1 MHFLRIY
8 KKSRSFHQKLINI
21 CCISVNILCWGR
33 GRYVTCGVL
42 KQTVKMY
49 RCTYVQ
55 MYGAQVSATNPSFT
69 KLALNT
75 DLQGSKTLYISTNLI
90 QLCLWRREKS
100 KEIKLKSQN
109 VINIKIQI
117 TTFFRME
124 VWKNL
129 KL

>member
-1 MHFLRIY
+1 
-8 KKSRSFHQKLINI
+8 
-21 CCISVNILCWGR
+21 
-33 GRYVTCGVL
+33 
-42 KQTVKMY
+42 MY